1 MKNDKLLLGYINASN
16 EDSFDQF
23 GFFRMGDVGY
33 YDQQGELYFHDRLK
47 DLIRIGD
54 YDVYPAT
61 VEDVLDTHPEVL
73 QVRGNRIL
81 A

>member
-33 YDQQGELYFHDRLK
+33 YDQQGEFYFHDRLK

-73 QVRGNRIL
+73 QVRGNRRL